1 MNESKTFCPLP
12 FVHLYTQPSGHTKP
26 CCISETIYTHNFN
39 KESIGEVFNSEEMKK
54 LRMDML
60 NGKRNKLC
68 DICYL
73 AEDRGEYSARQG
85 FLEPSNNKFE
95 IPETTDGEVPLEFQ
109 YIDIRFSNQC
119 NFKCRTC
126 CHDFS
131 SSWYEPEKLLGTL
144 APNTNKVIKVENNFI
159 ENLKKHL
166 NKLKKIYF
174 AGGEPLVM
182 PEHLDILK
190 FVTDK
195 ELSLHLHYN
204 SNLSTLKYK
213 EESLFKYWNKIK
225 ENGTIYIAVSCDGLY
240 DLGEY
245 IRVGFN
251 HKKFVK
257 NIQKLKDNDISY
269 GIQFTVSTYNIFHI
283 FETIEQF
290 IELDIIKTTDDIS
303 FHYAWA
309 PDGVS
314 VKNLHKDDK
323 LKIIN
328 TFESN
333 INNVTEKTKTELNNI
348 LKFMGTESGDYTEI
362 ERYNKKMKVLE
373 SEKKA

>member
-1 MNESKTFCPLP
+1 MKTSKTFCPLP
-12 FVHLYTQPSGHTKP
+12 FVNLYAQPSGYTKP
-26 CCISETIYTHNFN
+26 CCIGETIYTHNFN
-39 KESIGEVFNSEEMKK
+39 TESIGEVYNSEEMKK

-68 DICYL
+68 EICYL
-73 AEDRGEYSARQG
+73 AEDRNEVSARQG
-85 FLEPSNNKFE
+85 FIEPDNYDFE
-95 IPETTDGEVPLEFQ
+95 IPETTDGEVPLEFE

-131 SSWYEPEKLLGTL
+131 SSWYEPEKLLGTIS
-144 APNTNKVIKVENNFI
+144 PDTKKVIKVENNFI

-166 NKLKKIYF
+166 NKLKYIYF
-174 AGGEPLVM
+174 AGGEPLIM
-182 PEHLDILK
+182 PEHLEILK

-195 ELSLHLHYN
+195 KLSLRLHYN
-204 SNLSTLKYK
+204 TNLSTLKYK
-213 EESLFKYWNKIK
+213 EKSLFEYWNKIK
-225 ENGTIYIAVSCDGLY
+225 ETGSIYIAASCDGLY

-269 GIQFTVSTYNIFHI
+269 GIQYTVSTYNIFHI
-283 FETIEQF
+283 FESIEQF
-290 IELDIIKTTDDIS
+290 IDLDIIKTTDNIA

-309 PDGVS
+309 PDGIS
-314 VKNLHKDDK
+314 IKNLHKKDK
-323 LKIIN
+323 SKIVDI
-328 TFESN
+328 FEKN
-333 INNVTEKTKTELNNI
+333 INKVTEKTKTELENI
-348 LKFMGTESGDYTEI
+348 LKFMGTESGNYKEI
-362 ERYNKKMKVLE
+362 KEYNNKIN
-373 SEKKA
+373 SAFSKAK

>member
-1 MNESKTFCPLP
+1 ME
-12 FVHLYTQPSGHTKP
+12 
-26 CCISETIYTHNFN
+26 
-39 KESIGEVFNSEEMKK
+39 
-54 LRMDML
+54 
-60 NGKRNKLC
+60 
-68 DICYL
+68 
-73 AEDRGEYSARQG
+73 
-85 FLEPSNNKFE
+85 
-95 IPETTDGEVPLEFQ
+95 
-109 YIDIRFSNQC
+109 
-119 NFKCRTC
+119 
-126 CHDFS
+126 
-131 SSWYEPEKLLGTL
+131 
-144 APNTNKVIKVENNFI
+144 
-159 ENLKKHL
+159 
-166 NKLKKIYF
+166 
-174 AGGEPLVM
+174 
-182 PEHLDILK
+182 ILK
-190 FVTDK
+190 FVTDR

-225 ENGTIYIAVSCDGLY
+225 ETGTIYIAVSCDGLY

-251 HKKFVK
+251 HKKFLK

-309 PDGVS
+309 PDGIS
-314 VKNLHKDDK
+314 IKNLHKDDK

-333 INNVTEKTKTELNNI
+333 INNVTEKTKTELNNV
-348 LKFMGTESGDYTEI
+348 LKFMGTESGDYIEI
-362 ERYNKKMKVLE
+362 ERYNTRIDSLKDE
-373 SEKKA
+373 